1 MERAAGLTE
10 RRWVIFEKPGV
21 VHLFSNEA
29 EHETYPNYLYPV
41 LVVLTYNDAQFCAG
55 RKSN

>member
-29 EHETYPNYLYPV
+29 EDGPANILQVEL
-41 LVVLTYNDAQFCAG
+41 
-55 RKSN
+55 K